1 MECYTLEL
9 VHEVGVGGPRDDRA
23 PMLLSVPR
31 AYILTMHETE
41 TFPWL
46 HGVARRTYVQRN
58 RGFRACP
65 KTRGDG
71 HRVDATNQDLIHA
84 YRAVFERER
93 ETTDPVLVFEDDA
106 RLTSTA
112 KEDLG
117 IVDRFVARH
126 RFSVYSLGSMGIMVP
141 HDHEGNLR
149 LAGGVFAFTHAVIYS
164 PSCMRAILGATNVGP
179 RVHIDSKIIATM
191 GGKFTYHR
199 PIAYQ
204 VIDMKNKSENAATW
218 CVLCDGSAF
227 DSVLNNINFAFFG
240 ALGLDKERGWHK
252 MYGLCKL
259 VVPLGVLVAAL
270 VVGLLGLLVTRKLVV
285 PLGIL
290 VAALVVVLL
299 WLLVTRLVA
308 RHTRRRRALI
318 AAAK

>member
-1 MECYTLEL
+1 MECYALEL
-9 VHEVGVGGPRDDRA
+9 VHEVGVGGPRDYRA
-23 PMLLSVPR
+23 PMLPSVPR

-65 KTRGDG
+65 KMRGDG
-71 HRVDATNQDLIHA
+71 RRVDATNQDIVHA

-93 ETTDPVLVFEDDA
+93 DTTDPVLVFEDDA

-117 IVDRFVARH
+117 LVDRFVSTQ
-126 RFSVYSLGSMGIMVP
+126 RFSVYSLGSMGVMVP
-141 HDHEGNLR
+141 HREKGHVR
-149 LAGGVFAFTHAVIYS
+149 LLGRFFAFAHAVIYS
-164 PSCMRAILGATNVGP
+164 PSCVRAILGATDVGP
-179 RVHIDSKIIATM
+179 RVHIDSKIIAAM
-191 GGKFTYHR
+191 HGKVTYHR

-204 VIDMKNKSENAATW
+204 VIDMRKKSENAATW

-227 DSVLNNINFAFFG
+227 DSVLNNIVFAFFG
-240 ALGLDKERGWHK
+240 ALGLDKEPGWRT
-252 MYGLCKL
+252 MYGFCKL

-285 PLGIL
+285 PIGIL